1 MNKTKLTDLFISFAK
16 IGAFTFG
23 GGYAMLPMLKKE
35 VVENHKWAS
44 EEELLNY
51 YAVGQCTPGVIAVNT
66 ATFIGHKERGVLGG
80 VIASAGVIAPSFLII
95 LIIAAFLNGFQ
106 NNEYVI
112 HALAGIKVAV
122 AALVTNAVIGLWKKG
137 VKDLVGIIIFIAAL
151 AVSFFL
157 PVSPIFIVIAAI
169 VLGLIYGRFAP
180 KNNGKDG
187 NK

>member
-1 MNKTKLTDLFISFAK
+1 MAKTKLWDLFISFAR

-35 VVENHKWAS
+35 VVENHKWTT

-66 ATFIGHKERGVLGG
+66 ATFIGSKERGIIGG
-80 VIASAGVIAPSFLII
+80 IVATAGVITPSFLII
-95 LIIAAFLNGFQ
+95 LLIAAFLRGFQ

-112 HALAGIKVAV
+112 HALSGIKVAV
-122 AALVTNAVIGLWKKG
+122 AALITNAVIGLWKKG
-137 VKDLVGIIIFIAAL
+137 VKDLIGIIIF
-151 AVSFFL
+151 AVSLLVSLLL
-157 PVSPIFIVIAAI
+157 PVSPIWIVIAAI
-169 VLGLIYGRFAP
+169 ILGLTYGRFAP
-180 KNNGKDG
+180 KNKGG

>member
-1 MNKTKLTDLFISFAK
+1 MAKTSLWDLFISFAR

-35 VVENHKWAS
+35 VVEKHKWTT

-66 ATFIGHKERGVLGG
+66 GTFIGHKERGTIGG
-80 VIASAGVIAPSFLII
+80 IVATAGVIAPSFLII

-137 VKDLVGIIIFIAAL
+137 VKDLLGIIIFAVVLAL
-151 AVSFFL
+151 SLFFDI
-157 PVSPIFIVIAAI
+157 SPIWIVIAAI
-169 VLGLIYGRFAP
+169 LLGLFYGKFA
-180 KNNGKDG
+180 KKEKGG

>member
-1 MNKTKLTDLFISFAK
+1 MGKTSLWDLFISFAK

-35 VVENHKWAS
+35 VVEKHKWTT

-66 ATFIGHKERGVLGG
+66 GTFIGHKERGVLGG
-80 VIASAGVIAPSFLII
+80 IIATLGVITPSFLII
-95 LIIAAFLNGFQ
+95 LLIAAFLNGFQ

-137 VKDLVGIIIFIAAL
+137 VKDLLGIIIFLVVLAL
-151 AVSFFL
+151 SLFL
-157 PVSPIFIVIAAI
+157 DVSPIWVVIAAI
-169 VLGLIYGRFAP
+169 ILGFVYGRF
-180 KNNGKDG
+180 NNKAKGG

>member
-1 MNKTKLTDLFISFAK
+1 MKDLLNLFISFFK
-16 IGAFTFG
+16 IGALTFG
-23 GGYAMLPMLKKE
+23 GGYAMLPMLE
-35 VVENHKWAS
+35 REIVNNHKWATL
-44 EEELLNY
+44 EEIMNY
-51 YAVGQCTPGVIAVNT
+51 FAIGQCTPGVIAVNT

-80 VIASAGVIAPSFLII
+80 VIATAGVIAPSFLII

-137 VKDLVGIIIFIAAL
+137 VKDLVGVIIFIIAL

-169 VLGLIYGRFAP
+169 DLGLIYGRFAP